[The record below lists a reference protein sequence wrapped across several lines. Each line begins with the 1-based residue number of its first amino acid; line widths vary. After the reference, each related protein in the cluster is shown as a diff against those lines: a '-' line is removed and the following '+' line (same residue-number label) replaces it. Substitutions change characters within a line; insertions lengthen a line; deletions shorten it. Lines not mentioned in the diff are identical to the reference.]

1 VDQSNT
7 SEGSAMKKSLPL
19 LFALFS
25 LCFWEPLNGAQARDN
40 KLPAVTTAA
49 LTQGGLPA
57 PWGWRDFC
65 RKNPA
70 DCVVQKADATD
81 SFTLTPEKWK
91 SILETNI
98 KVNQSIEPVSDTA
111 HWGKPESWD
120 YPSDGK
126 GDCEDYALLKRGLL
140 IRAGVPASALLMTV
154 VINRKSE
161 GHAVLTLKSD
171 RGDFVLDNV
180 INEILAWE
188 SSGYRFVQRQ
198 SEADPNEWVRL
209 GNGIGEVLVAA
220 RDKKSP
226 FD

>member
-1 VDQSNT
+1 MT
-7 SEGSAMKKSLPL
+7 KSLPL
-19 LFALFS
+19 LLVFLGS
-25 LCFWEPLNGAQARDN
+25 YFWGLSVEAQAGEA
-40 KLPAVTTAA
+40 KLPPLTTAA
-49 LTQGGLPA
+49 LAQGALPA

-70 DCVVQKADATD
+70 DCAVQKTAAPDPFA
-81 SFTLTPEKWK
+81 LTPDKWK
-91 SILETNI
+91 TVLETNT
-98 KVNQSIEPVSDTA
+98 KVNQSIEPVSDTD

-140 IRAGVPASALLMTV
+140 IRAGVPASAILMTV
-154 VINRKSE
+154 VINRKGE
-161 GHAVLTLKSD
+161 GHAVLTLKTD
-171 RGDFVLDNV
+171 RGDYVLDNQ
-180 INEILAWE
+180 INEILSWE

>member
-1 VDQSNT
+1 
-7 SEGSAMKKSLPL
+7 MKNSLPQMIVL
-19 LFALFS
+19 LS
-25 LCFWEPLNGAQARDN
+25 LSFVVLPLGAQAGEI
-40 KLPAVTTAA
+40 KLPTVTTAA
-49 LTQGGLPA
+49 LPQGSLPA

-70 DCVVQKADATD
+70 DCVVQKTTT
-81 SFTLTPEKWK
+81 SEPFTLTPEKWK
-91 SILETNI
+91 TILETNS
-98 KVNQSIEPVSDTA
+98 KVNQTIEPVSDMD

-126 GDCEDYALLKRGLL
+126 GDCEDYVLLKRGLL
-140 IRAGVPASALLMTV
+140 MRAGIPASSLLVTV
-154 VINRKSE
+154 VINRKVE

-171 RGDFVLDNV
+171 HGDYVLDNQ
-180 INEILAWE
+180 ISEILSWE

-198 SEADPNEWVRL
+198 SESDPNDWVRL

>member
-1 VDQSNT
+1 
-7 SEGSAMKKSLPL
+7 MKKPLPL
-19 LFALFS
+19 MFVLLSFFLLVLPAGTRAG
-25 LCFWEPLNGAQARDN
+25 EI

-49 LTQGGLPA
+49 LSQGTLPA

-70 DCVVQKADATD
+70 DCVVQKSTTNEL
-81 SFTLTPEKWK
+81 FTLTPEKWK
-91 SILETNI
+91 TILETNT
-98 KVNQSIEPVSDTA
+98 KVNQTIEPISDTD

-126 GDCEDYALLKRGLL
+126 GDCEDYVLLKRGLL
-140 IRAGVPASALLMTV
+140 MRAGIPASSLLVTV
-154 VINRKSE
+154 VINRKGE

-171 RGDFVLDNV
+171 RGDYVLDNQ
-180 INEILAWE
+180 INEILPWE
-188 SSGYRFVQRQ
+188 GSGYRFVQRQ
-198 SEADPNEWVRL
+198 SEADPNDWVRL

>member
-1 VDQSNT
+1 
-7 SEGSAMKKSLPL
+7 MKNSLPQMFVL
-19 LFALFS
+19 LS
-25 LCFWEPLNGAQARDN
+25 LSFVVLPIGAHAGEI

-49 LTQGGLPA
+49 LSQGSLPA

-70 DCVVQKADATD
+70 DCAVKQAT
-81 SFTLTPEKWK
+81 SNEPFTLTPERWK
-91 SILETNI
+91 TILETNS
-98 KVNQSIEPVSDTA
+98 KVNQTIEPVSDTD

-126 GDCEDYALLKRGLL
+126 GDCEDYVLLKRGLL
-140 IRAGVPASALLMTV
+140 IRAGIPASSLLVTV
-154 VINRKSE
+154 VINRKGE

-171 RGDFVLDNV
+171 HGDYVLDNQ
-180 INEILAWE
+180 ISEILSWE

-198 SEADPNEWVRL
+198 SETDPNDWVRL

>member
-1 VDQSNT
+1 
-7 SEGSAMKKSLPL
+7 MIRPLPL
-19 LFALFS
+19 LHALFGFYFLVLS
-25 LCFWEPLNGAQARDN
+25 AETQAGDA
-40 KLPAVTTAA
+40 KLPPITTAA
-49 LTQGGLPA
+49 LAQGALPA

-70 DCVVQKADATD
+70 DCVVQKSTAAEP
-81 SFTLTPEKWK
+81 FALTPDKWK
-91 SILETNI
+91 AVLETNS
-98 KVNQSIEPVSDTA
+98 KVNQSIEPVSDPD

-140 IRAGVPASALLMTV
+140 IRAGIPASALLMTV
-154 VINRKSE
+154 VINRKGE
-161 GHAVLTLKSD
+161 GHAVLTLKTD
-171 RGDFVLDNV
+171 RGDYVLDNQ
-180 INEILAWE
+180 INEILSWE